1 MSTPA
6 ELAAQAQL
14 EAAVEWGTYLALG
27 PIDIDGVRAFNAG
40 HAVPKSHVERGLVD
54 ASQVSKNPDPA
65 PKVTKAAVAEAA
77 AALPTAALPNV
88 TGA

>member
-40 HAVPKSHVERGLVD
+40 HAVPKSHVERGLVT
-54 ASQVSKNPDPA
+54 ASQVSKVPDP

-77 AALPTAALPNV
+77 AALPTAALPV

>member
-14 EAAVEWGTYLALG
+14 EAAVEWGTYLAHG
-27 PIDIDGVRAFNAG
+27 PINIDGARAFNAG
-40 HAVPKSHVERGLVD
+40 DRVPKSHVERGLVD
-54 ASQVSKNPDPA
+54 TAQVSKTPDP

-77 AALPTAALPNV
+77 AHIPTSALPNV